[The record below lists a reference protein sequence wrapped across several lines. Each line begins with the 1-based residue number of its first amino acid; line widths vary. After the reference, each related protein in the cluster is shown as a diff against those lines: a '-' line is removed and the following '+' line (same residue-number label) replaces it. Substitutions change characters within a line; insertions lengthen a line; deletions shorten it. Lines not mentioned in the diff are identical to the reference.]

1 MTTST
6 GASAPVVFTFTTQPL
21 RVVMI
26 DGNPWFVAAD
36 VCAALGIGNNRMAV
50 EKLDDDEKGVSS
62 IDTLGGK
69 QEMLVV
75 NESGLNAIILR
86 CRDAMTTGTVAHR
99 YRKWVTSEVLPSIR
113 KTGAYIA
120 REAMRPALTAEQQRE
135 ISDAVR
141 KATTGWI
148 FGDGSQNWI
157 YNHLRVAF
165 NVARW
170 QDIPTD
176 QHAAAMALIE
186 SKDASAKQFLV
197 FLRDVRD
204 YFDREVLGGNLPWT
218 PSIQKKLSQEMGR
231 RVILP
236 PKVDW
241 LALAEK
247 HSEGKTSCSPTQ

>member
-1 MTTST
+1 MTTSQC
-6 GASAPVVFTFTTQPL
+6 ALAPVVFNFTTQTL

-36 VCAALGIGNNRMAV
+36 VCASLNIKNNRDAV
-50 EKLDDDEKGVSS
+50 EKLDDDEKGVALT
-62 IDTLGGK
+62 DTLGGQ

-86 CRDAMTTGTVAHR
+86 CRDAMTPGTVAHR

-120 REAMRPALTAEQQRE
+120 REAMRPALTLEQQRE
-135 ISDAVR
+135 LSAAVLR
-141 KATTGWI
+141 ATTGWI
-148 FGDGSQNWI
+148 FGKGSQQWV
-157 YNHLRVAF
+157 YNHLRIAF
-165 NVARW
+165 QVARW
-170 QDIPTD
+170 QDIPTE
-176 QHAAAMALIE
+176 QHAAALALVE
-186 SKDASAKQFLV
+186 SKAASSEQFLA
-197 FLRDVRD
+197 FISEARA
-204 YFDREVLGGNLPWT
+204 YFDKEVLGGNLPWT
-218 PSIQKKLSQEMGR
+218 PSIHRKLSQEMGR

-247 HSEGKTSCSPTQ
+247 QNGTSATGGPL

>member
-1 MTTST
+1 MST
-6 GASAPVVFTFTTQPL
+6 QSACALAPAVFTFTTHTL

-36 VCAALGIGNNRMAV
+36 VCAALDIGNNRMAV

-62 IDTLGGK
+62 IDTPGGQ
-69 QEMLVV
+69 QEMLIV

-86 CRDAMTTGTVAHR
+86 CRDAMTQGTVAHR

-120 REAMRPALTAEQQRE
+120 REAMRPALTDEQQKE
-135 ISDAVR
+135 IASAIQMMAHDWA
-141 KATTGWI
+141 
-148 FGDGSQNWI
+148 FGESSQNWI

-165 NVARW
+165 QVARW
-170 QDIPTD
+170 QDIPAE
-176 QHAAAMALIE
+176 QFPAVKALVE
-186 SKDASAKQFLV
+186 SKREPIRQFVDFLFEARSYFAK
-197 FLRDVRD
+197 
-204 YFDREVLGGNLPWT
+204 EVLGAGTPWT
-218 PSIQKKLSQEMGR
+218 PAIQRKLSQEMGR

-247 HSEGKTSCSPTQ
+247 K